1 MPGNT
6 LNPIILGNNP
16 ILLLGRW
23 AYSKYN
29 YDVAQKKYEIEHDTR
44 VARDAYEK
52 AVGKAVAD
60 LHWPAFDRL
69 TKQYI
74 SEADNVAFA
83 KNKVLDGYQKGP
95 LGTFGTPLVA
105 HGTGLAV
112 ALVGTPLAILAGG
125 ALDGIVYNYL
135 GTELPR
141 SIAEH
146 ADKAVIP
153 YLKRDTAMATF
164 IASTPNGKINA
175 AKYLNSRRLGPAK
188 DIPSAQQF
196 YTSKVDESTIA
207 ALDAQTKAIDAKMQ
221 VCAYDALSL

>member
-60 LHWPAFDRL
+60 LHWPEFDRL

-83 KNKVLDGYQKGP
+83 KNKVLDLSLIHISEP
-95 LGTFGTPLVA
+95 T
-105 HGTGLAV
+105 
-112 ALVGTPLAILAGG
+112 
-125 ALDGIVYNYL
+125 
-135 GTELPR
+135 
-141 SIAEH
+141 
-146 ADKAVIP
+146 
-153 YLKRDTAMATF
+153 
-164 IASTPNGKINA
+164 
-175 AKYLNSRRLGPAK
+175 RLGMISYAVFCLK
-188 DIPSAQQF
+188 
-196 YTSKVDESTIA
+196 
-207 ALDAQTKAIDAKMQ
+207 
-221 VCAYDALSL
+221 